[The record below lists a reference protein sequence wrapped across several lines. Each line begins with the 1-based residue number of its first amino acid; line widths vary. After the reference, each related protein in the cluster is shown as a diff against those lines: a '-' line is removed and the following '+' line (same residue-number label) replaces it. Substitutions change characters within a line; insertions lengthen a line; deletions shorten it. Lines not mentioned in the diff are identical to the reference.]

1 MTKKKKNYDAGR
13 VEEERGSPSREMLP
27 QPRLLNSPVFGH
39 GPSSRFGIWGL
50 SEPLSSGGFTE
61 CFSLT
66 VFLEKIM
73 MTVVRSQAGRQHIP
87 LQS

>member
-1 MTKKKKNYDAGR
+1 M
-13 VEEERGSPSREMLP
+13 ER
-27 QPRLLNSPVFGH
+27 
-39 GPSSRFGIWGL
+39 SSL
-50 SEPLSSGGFTE
+50 A
-61 CFSLT
+61 